1 METRKNAYNDTKRQ
15 SHNFTTANYE
25 SLPVAKVEVEEST
38 GAASRVRVYAES
50 GLDVAIMAVSNKAN
64 PILVME
70 MNFNYPAASLERGGF
85 VGTEAEL
92 WIRSN
97 FCGILKDNC
106 YPLDYS
112 KVLYFPDVTVFK
124 DNKYENMPKAKAFP
138 ILGVTMANAPDVQY
152 EQRDGK
158 SYAEYSKQ
166 KDMDHLRN
174 LVFGL
179 FAKAVELEHDMI
191 ILPDLGCERGHP
203 IDQIINVYNEAI
215 DHFKIPIVAIC
226 VLPYLANPKKLA
238 RELAGKSDKMIDLFT
253 TEFRIKRE
261 EPTIT
266 EEAEDNQADE
276 AEEQEQEAEE
286 QEAEAEEI
294 ADLDE

>member
-1 METRKNAYNDTKRQ
+1 MEARKNAFKDTKRQ
-15 SHNFTTANYE
+15 SHNFTNASYE
-25 SLPVAKVEVEEST
+25 TLEIKKVET
-38 GAASRVRVYAES
+38 DADAFANNAASRVRVYAEC
-50 GLDVAIMAVSNKAN
+50 GLDIAITAVTNKAN

-97 FCGILKDNC
+97 FCAIMKDNC

-112 KVLYFPDVTVFK
+112 KLIYFPDVTVFK
-124 DNKYENMPKAKAFP
+124 NNKYENLDKASAFP
-138 ILGVTMANAPDVQY
+138 ILGVVMANAPDVQY
-152 EQRDGK
+152 EQREGK
-158 SYAEYSKQ
+158 TYAEYSKK

-179 FAKAVELEHDMI
+179 FAKAVELGHDMI

-203 IDQIINVYNEAI
+203 IDQIINMYNEAI
-215 DHFKIPIVAIC
+215 DLFKIPIVCMA
-226 VLPYLANPKKLA
+226 VLPYVANPKKLA
-238 RELAGKSDKMIDLFT
+238 RELSGRPDKMVDKFT
-253 TEFRIKRE
+253 DEFRVKRE
-261 EPTIT
+261 EK
-266 EEAEDNQADE
+266 EEEEESEANDEEEKGNEEEPEEDVK
-276 AEEQEQEAEE
+276 
-286 QEAEAEEI
+286 EI